1 MKFIITTSN
10 CSSLTPSK
18 TILAPMEGVIDAL
31 MRKILCSIND
41 YDLCVTEFIRV
52 VSSVVP
58 RQVYYRTCPELKSGA
73 VTGSNKTPLR
83 IQLLGQEPDWMA
95 ENAIRAI
102 ELGSHG
108 IDVNFGCPAKAVNK
122 SKGGAVLLK
131 DPEKIY
137 SIILAIRNAI
147 GTNIQLSAKIR
158 LGYEDTSL
166 FKDIV
171 SAIESAG
178 ANDLA
183 IHARTKTN
191 GYKPPAY
198 WNYIK
203 DAVEQSS
210 LNIIA
215 NGEVWGRESALNCIN
230 TAKTSSLMLGRGALA
245 LPNLSNVIKHNESPM
260 SWNELQGL
268 LNSYSKL
275 ELEGDKSFYYSSRLK
290 QWLRY
295 LKLQYPQGEQ
305 LFQLIKTLK
314 DKDQIIQLINSTS

>member
-1 MKFIITTSN
+1 
-10 CSSLTPSK
+10 
-18 TILAPMEGVIDAL
+18 MEGVIDAL
-31 MRKILCSIND
+31 MRQILCSINS
-41 YDLCVTEFIRV
+41 YDLCVTEFVRV
-52 VSSVVP
+52 VDSIVP
-58 RQVYYRTCPELKSGA
+58 KQVYYRTCPELKVGA
-73 VTGSNKTPLR
+73 ITGKNNTPLR
-83 IQLLGQEPDWMA
+83 IQLLGQEPEWMA

-102 ELGSHG
+102 ELGSNG
-108 IDVNFGCPAKAVNK
+108 IDINFGCPAKAVNK

-137 SIILAIRNAI
+137 SIILAIRSAI
-147 GTNIQLSAKIR
+147 GKEIKLSAKIR
-158 LGYEDTSL
+158 LGYEDTTQ
-166 FKDIV
+166 FNDIV

-183 IHARTKTN
+183 IHARTKTD

-215 NGEVWGRESALNCIN
+215 NGEIWSRESALMCIN
-230 TAKTSSLMLGRGALA
+230 TSKTHSLMLGRGALA
-245 LPNLSNVIKHNESPM
+245 LPNLANVIKYNEPPM
-260 SWNELQGL
+260 NWSELQCL
-268 LNSYSKL
+268 LNNYSKL

-290 QWLRY
+290 QWLKY
-295 LKLQYPQGEQ
+295 LKLHYSEAEQ

-314 DKDQIIQLINSTS
+314 DKEHIIELINSTT

>member
-1 MKFIITTSN
+1 
-10 CSSLTPSK
+10 
-18 TILAPMEGVIDAL
+18 MEGVIDAL
-31 MRKILCSIND
+31 MRKILCSINE
-41 YDLCVTEFIRV
+41 YDLCVTEFVRV
-52 VSSVVP
+52 VNSIVP
-58 RQVYYRTCPELKSGA
+58 KQVFYRICPELKSGA
-73 VTGSNKTPLR
+73 TTGNNETPLR

-95 ENAIRAI
+95 ENAMRAI

-108 IDVNFGCPAKAVNK
+108 IDINFGCPAKAVNK

-137 SIILAIRNAI
+137 AIILAIRSAI
-147 GTNIQLSAKIR
+147 GKNHQLSAKIR
-158 LGYEDTSL
+158 LGYEDTSQ
-166 FKDIV
+166 FNDIV

-203 DAVEQSS
+203 DAVEESS

-215 NGEVWGRESALNCIN
+215 NGEIWGHESALQCIN
-230 TAKTSSLMLGRGALA
+230 TAKTRSLMLGRGALA
-245 LPNLSNVIKHNESPM
+245 LPNLCNVIKHNESPM
-260 SWNELQGL
+260 NWCELQSL
-268 LNSYSKL
+268 LNTYSKL

-290 QWLRY
+290 QWLKY

-305 LFQLIKTLK
+305 LFQFIKTLK
-314 DKDQIIQLINSTS
+314 DKDHIIELINSTT